1 MKIMYLNANAFLGT
15 QSKKEILKE
24 NSKCIWKVREEIK
37 ENRIKTYAI
46 ELAEKIFHKDTNLDV
61 DMIFLSEIDPK
72 SQATEDFRKKINKEY
87 EVLLPYGNDLQ
98 KIVGY
103 SSTVCLQKKRADY
116 TNANNGFTYEG
127 REIDKDLTQICKVVN
142 NYSNGIVL
150 IAFHDSTEFN
160 RKWEMILSLIR
171 LISKDERVI
180 VFGDTNANPD
190 VDLGSIQNVENSRK
204 QRKIEAYMNNCI
216 FEKLMNDLELHEIK
230 PELINGKLPKTFGDE
245 TYGTRIDRVFTNIQ
259 KEEAF
264 ISVEVDRTFNEKNLS
279 DHAALLIT
287 ITNHEDE
294 NNSSC

>member
-15 QSKKEILKE
+15 QSKKEIWKE
-24 NSKCIWKVREEIK
+24 NSECIWKVRKGIK
-37 ENRIKTYAI
+37 ENMIKTYAI
-46 ELAEKIFHKDTNLDV
+46 EVAEKIFPKDTNQDV

-72 SQATEDFRKKINKEY
+72 SQATKDFKKKINKGY
-87 EVLLPYGNDLQ
+87 EVLLPYGNDLK

-103 SSTVCLQKKRADY
+103 SSTVCLQKKGADY

-127 REIDKDLTQICKVVN
+127 KEIDKDLTQICKVVN
-142 NYSNGIVL
+142 YSDGIVL
-150 IAFHDSTEFN
+150 IAFHDSTEFD
-160 RKWEMILSLIR
+160 RKWEMILSLVR
-171 LISKDERVI
+171 LISNDKRVI

-190 VDLGSIQNVENSRK
+190 VDLDCMKNVVNSRK

-216 FEKLMNDLELHEIK
+216 FEKLMNDLKLHEIK
-230 PELINGKLPKTFGDE
+230 PELINGRLPKTYGDE

-264 ISVEVDRTFNEKNLS
+264 ISVEVDRTFKEEELS

-287 ITNHEDE
+287 ITSTKDE
-294 NNSSC
+294 SNRSC

>member
-1 MKIMYLNANAFLGT
+1 MKIMYLNANAFFGT
-15 QSKKEILKE
+15 QSKKGIWKE
-24 NSKCIWKVREEIK
+24 NSEDIWKVREKIK
-37 ENRIKTYAI
+37 ENKIKTYAI
-46 ELAEKIFHKDTNLDV
+46 ELAEKFFPKDTNQDV
-61 DMIFLSEIDPK
+61 DMIFLSEIDSK
-72 SQATEDFRKKINKEY
+72 SQAIEDFKEKINKEY

-103 SSTVCLQKKRADY
+103 SSTVCLQKKGADY

-127 REIDKDLTQICKVVN
+127 KKIDKDLTQICKVVN
-142 NYSNGIVL
+142 DYSDGIVL
-150 IAFHDSTEFN
+150 IAFHDSTEFD

-171 LISKDERVI
+171 LISNDKRVI

-190 VDLGSIQNVENSRK
+190 VDLSCMKNVENSRK

-216 FEKLMNDLELHEIK
+216 FEKLMNDLKLHEIK
-230 PELINGKLPKTFGDE
+230 PELINGRLPKTFGDE

-264 ISVEVDRTFNEKNLS
+264 ISVEVDRTFIKEKLS

-287 ITNHEDE
+287 ITRHEDE